1 MNPKNLIRDPQKVH
15 ACLQEL
21 PDSRLIALKEVK
33 IYVPARFEEQGL
45 YEQVG
50 SDTYIVGIYAIVV
63 EDKYYAV
70 SLVNA
75 MIRVDPSSELKVKI
89 QGEDYFEFTF
99 APGTSVFPTVNLVK
113 NDVLVYRIYNEFIS
127 KGKIPWYLGYSELG
141 QIFDTAQY
149 HAGANI
155 GQNPEVT
162 ELIVS
167 IITRDAADK
176 VKYYRTTINKPG
188 EDVNKEP
195 SFIPLRSV
203 TYGATNTTNK
213 LAGSYWQEGLTS
225 ALVSP
230 SERVERI
237 ESLLRA

>member
-1 MNPKNLIRDPQKVH
+1 MNPKTLIRDAEKVH

-50 SDTYIVGIYAIVV
+50 SDTYIVGIYAMVV
-63 EDKYYAV
+63 EDKYYAI
-70 SLVNA
+70 SMVNA
-75 MIRVDPSSELKVKI
+75 MIRIDPSSELKIKI
-89 QGEDYFEFTF
+89 NGDDYFVFTF
-99 APGTSVFPTVNLVK
+99 DAGTSVFPTVNLVK
-113 NDVLVYRIYNEFIS
+113 NDVLVYKIYNEFIS
-127 KGKIPWYLGYSELG
+127 KGKIPWYLGYKELG
-141 QIFDTAQY
+141 QLFDTALY

-167 IITRDAADK
+167 IITRDSKDK
-176 VKYYRTTINKPG
+176 VKYYRKTVNSTEEG
-188 EDVNKEP
+188 VNKEP

-230 SERVERI
+230 SDRVERI